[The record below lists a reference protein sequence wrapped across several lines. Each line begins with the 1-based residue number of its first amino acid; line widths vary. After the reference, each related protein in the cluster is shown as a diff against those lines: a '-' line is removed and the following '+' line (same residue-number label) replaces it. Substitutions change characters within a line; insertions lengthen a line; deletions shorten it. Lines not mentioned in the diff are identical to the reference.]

1 MVADDVL
8 ALKQSSEQGRK
19 GERCNYLLRG
29 IIQPNTHTLNRGEEG
44 GGRDSDKDDG
54 AVERCQNG
62 SVDRRIN
69 RHMMGPKG
77 RDLVQ
82 NRCLTENRIA

>member
-29 IIQPNTHTLNRGEEG
+29 IIQPNTHTLNRGGEEG
-44 GGRDSDKDDG
+44 GGRREG
-54 AVERCQNG
+54 Q
-62 SVDRRIN
+62 
-69 RHMMGPKG
+69 
-77 RDLVQ
+77 
-82 NRCLTENRIA
+82 

>member
-29 IIQPNTHTLNRGEEG
+29 IIQPNTHTLNRGGEEG
-44 GGRDSDKDDG
+44 GGRDSDDDEQWKDAKTAQSIEESIG
-54 AVERCQNG
+54 
-62 SVDRRIN
+62 
-69 RHMMGPKG
+69 
-77 RDLVQ
+77 
-82 NRCLTENRIA
+82 T